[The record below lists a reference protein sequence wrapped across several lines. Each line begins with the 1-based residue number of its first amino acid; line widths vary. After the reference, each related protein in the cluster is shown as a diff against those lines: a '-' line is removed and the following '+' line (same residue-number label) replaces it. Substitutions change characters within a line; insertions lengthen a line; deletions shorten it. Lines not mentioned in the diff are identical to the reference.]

1 MSYFDDNEARITG
14 LNLGRRINWDIL
26 PPPKEKMQ
34 VTIQNVDVQ
43 WNGEGRKKWG
53 KAVVAYSFN
62 GEARKQ
68 NVMSFTNPE
77 VFKKVQ
83 ELIGQ
88 SVDVELTKNDK
99 GYSEWKSV
107 NVSSAATAGNTTSS
121 SGASAT
127 RVSGSNYETKEERA
141 ARQVLIVKQS
151 SLSAAVETLKTG
163 AKAPPDPAA
172 IIDLAQQFVDW
183 VFETSGNVAGSED
196 YKGDIPF

>member
-1 MSYFDDNEARITG
+1 
-14 LNLGRRINWDIL
+14 
-26 PPPKEKMQ
+26 MQ
-34 VTIQNVDVQ
+34 VTIKNVDVQ

-53 KAVVAYSFN
+53 KAVVDYSFN

-83 ELIGQ
+83 ELVGQ

-107 NVSSAATAGNTTSS
+107 NVSSAA
-121 SGASAT
+121 SGTGTGTNGSAPAAT

-183 VFETSGNVAGSED
+183 VFESATADAEQ
-196 YKGDIPF
+196 GDIPF